1 MRIIISTGIYPPK
14 IGGPSEYSK
23 ELKNALEKAQN
34 RVRIATF
41 GIEEYLPT
49 GVRHIFFL
57 LKIVLKIMRS
67 DLVISMDTFSVAL
80 PTVFVSK
87 VFARKNIIR
96 TGGDFLWEQYIERT
110 KRKVLFKN
118 FYDTEKQ
125 NFTLK
130 EKAIFNLT
138 KWTLHNTSFV
148 VFSTEWQRE
157 IFINAYSLDKNK
169 TSIIE
174 NYYGEKEDQES
185 VSTKYFI
192 GSTRDL
198 VWKNLETLKSVFS
211 DLKNEHPEVDLD
223 TSNVKYELF
232 MEKMRKSYAVVLVSL
247 GDISPNMIL
256 DAIRINKPFICTK
269 ETGIYNRIKD
279 AGIFVDPLNKDEI
292 KNAVLR
298 LIDKDEYE
306 LALNKVKKFSFT
318 HSWDEIAGEF
328 LSISKNLK

>member
-1 MRIIISTGIYPPK
+1 MRILISTGIYPPK

-49 GVRHIFFL
+49 GVRHVFFL
-57 LKIVLKIMRS
+57 LKIVLKILRS

-110 KRKVLFKN
+110 KKKVLFKN

-157 IFINAYSLDKNK
+157 IFINAYGLDKNK

-174 NYYGEKEDQES
+174 NYYGEKEDRES

-198 VWKNLETLKSVFS
+198 VWKNLETLKSVFN
-211 DLKNEHPEVDLD
+211 DLKNEHREVDLD

-247 GDISPNMIL
+247 GDISQNMIL

-292 KNAVLR
+292 KNAVIR